1 MARGVSERI
10 VTSGSLAL
18 NANSGRLGCVWRRD
32 LKQVTSGQAASLLE
46 QESRG
51 DSLSRLLALPRVWVW
66 LWVRVLGD
74 RRPKGIGWYLAPE
87 VR

>member
-1 MARGVSERI
+1 MVRGVSERVI
-10 VTSGSLAL
+10 SGSLAL

-51 DSLSRLLALPRVWVW
+51 VFPFSLAGLAPGLGLALGPG
-66 LWVRVLGD
+66 LG
-74 RRPKGIGWYLAPE
+74 
-87 VR
+87 